1 MNPGD
6 ICYFIENN
14 LRIVK
19 ATVVKITGDFVLLK
33 YGSGSGIRLRKSR
46 VYISEEEAREKLDT
60 SNQWKRKS
68 PYDYEN

>member
-6 ICYFIENN
+6 MCYFIENN
-14 LRIVK
+14 LWIVK

-33 YGSGSGIRLRKSR
+33 YGSGSGIRLRKTR
-46 VYISEEEAREKLDT
+46 VYSSEEEAREKLNM

>member
-1 MNPGD
+1 M
-6 ICYFIENN
+6 
-14 LRIVK
+14 
-19 ATVVKITGDFVLLK
+19 LLK